1 MLTRSVITRAIMLC
15 VTIASMCGCDRVDSD
30 RLPAMP
36 VNIVFQTVGVWDY
49 YGVPGALETRRF
61 IRTQKEQLPADFPYT
76 VSTYTGFGGVLLCGD
91 LYGNP
96 VAYDLSCPVEC
107 RADVRIEV
115 DRTGNVAYCPVCGST
130 YSIFENYGS
139 PLSGL
144 AAERGYGL
152 QRYKVR
158 MGANPYCLI
167 SR

>member
-1 MLTRSVITRAIMLC
+1 MRISRIKSLFLAF
-15 VTIASMCGCDRVDSD
+15 IAVCAMSSCDRVDSN

-49 YGVPGALETRRF
+49 YGVPGALETRKF
-61 IRTQKEQLPADFPYT
+61 IRNSKEQVPADFPYT

-96 VAYDLSCPVEC
+96 VAYDLACPVEC

-115 DRTGNVAYCPVCGST
+115 DRDGNVAYCPMCGST

-158 MGANPYCLI
+158 IGSNPYCLI